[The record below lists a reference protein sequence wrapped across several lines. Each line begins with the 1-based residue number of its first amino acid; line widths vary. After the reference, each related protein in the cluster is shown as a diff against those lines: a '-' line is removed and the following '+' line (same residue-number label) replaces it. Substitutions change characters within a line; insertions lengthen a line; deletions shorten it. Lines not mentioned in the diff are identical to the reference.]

1 MKETT
6 WKALDLFVKGI
17 LAVIITG
24 AITVYGIWSQS
35 KQAEIA
41 EANSSLQKELAEENA
56 RLRALVEFN
65 STQKTLDVNVGMQLF
80 SKFVDYY
87 LKPTSET
94 PEAARQTLLL
104 LRLLGLNFQDV
115 PINLKPLFEDLDS
128 RLREPDQVMAASAP
142 ELRKQLVGI
151 AQEIANRQAYRMSFL
166 GGILSQP
173 VRVGRNEEVSFA
185 KQGIPLTLKV
195 TAIEEDHVA
204 ITLKEEGLANPREIG
219 PFTVS
224 YFDVPIVDN
233 IKLDKS
239 TRIAVLLMDLDSE
252 KNTARVRMV
261 SFLHDLAT
269 DRFDIKEMT
278 RDIYT
283 PRFGN

>member
-1 MKETT
+1 MTETS
-6 WKALDLFVKGI
+6 WKALDLFVKGF
-17 LAVIITG
+17 LAVIITA
-24 AITVYGIWSQS
+24 AITVYGIWSQA
-35 KQAEIA
+35 KKAEIA
-41 EANSSLQKELAEENA
+41 EASSRLQRELAEENA

-87 LKPTSET
+87 LKPTSDT

-104 LRLLGLNFQDV
+104 LRLLGVNFQDV

-128 RLREPDQVMAASAP
+128 RLREPDQAMAASAP
-142 ELRKQLVGI
+142 ELRRQLVGI

-173 VRVGRNEEVSFA
+173 VRVSHNEEVSFA

-204 ITLKEEGLANPREIG
+204 ISLKEEGLANPREIG

-252 KNTARVRMV
+252 KKTAQVRMV

>member
-1 MKETT
+1 MKDTT
-6 WKALDLFVKGI
+6 WKALDLFVKGF
-17 LAVIITG
+17 LAVAITG
-24 AITVYGIWSQS
+24 AITIYGIWSQA
-35 KQAEIA
+35 KQEQIA
-41 EANSSLQKELAEENA
+41 EANSRLQRELAEENA

-65 STQKTLDVNVGMQLF
+65 STQKALDVNVGMQLF

-87 LKPTSET
+87 LKPASDT
-94 PEAARQTLLL
+94 PEEARQTLLL
-104 LRLLGLNFQDV
+104 LRLLGMNFQDV

-128 RLREPDQVMAASAP
+128 RLREPGQAVEGSAA
-142 ELRKQLVGI
+142 ELRRQLVRI
-151 AQEIANRQAYRMSFL
+151 AQEIANRQAYRLSFL

-173 VRVGRNEEVSFA
+173 VPLGRDEEVSFA

-195 TAIEEDHVA
+195 TAIEEEHVT
-204 ITLKEEGLANPREIG
+204 IFLKEEGIANPREIG
-219 PFTVS
+219 PIRVS

-239 TRIAVLLMDLDSE
+239 TRIAVLLADVDGD
-252 KNTARVRMV
+252 KKTARLRMV

-283 PRFGN
+283 PRYGN